1 MYIYI
6 YIYIYT
12 SLSLSLSPPS
22 CSRCP
27 SPHPLLGAAGPW
39 IGAPHTGPS
48 YSQAGTSV
56 PPILRRAIQS
66 RGGPVQPR
74 GRQRERGS
82 DPSSAPRRG
91 DFTSPLPSEE
101 GSTPTILRFLS
112 ESQGQNLALTVFH
125 VPYFRGTQV
134 GYPSQGVAVRV

>member
-12 SLSLSLSPPS
+12 SLSLSPPS

-48 YSQAGTSV
+48 YSEAGTSV
-56 PPILRRAIQS
+56 PLILRRAIQS
-66 RGGPVQPR
+66 RGGPILPR
-74 GRQRERGS
+74 GRHRERGS
-82 DPSSAPRRG
+82 DPSSAPCRG

-101 GSTPTILRFLS
+101 GTSTIPRTFSWKLRP
-112 ESQGQNLALTVFH
+112 ESVLDCFICAKFSGQ
-125 VPYFRGTQV
+125 Q
-134 GYPSQGVAVRV
+134 